1 MPARIQ
7 FIKSPRENTVKLL
20 TRRMHPDAQK
30 NILGKK
36 WGAVGLVQ
44 DHLPNLFAMA
54 DIASKQ
60 ANVVVEEVRGTCPQH
75 ITMMAIFGDTASVR
89 AALDSIEAIAK

>member
-1 MPARIQ
+1 
-7 FIKSPRENTVKLL
+7 
-20 TRRMHPDAQK
+20 MHPDAQE

-44 DHLPNLFAMA
+44 DYLPNLFAMA

-89 AALDSIEAIAK
+89 AALDSIEAMAK